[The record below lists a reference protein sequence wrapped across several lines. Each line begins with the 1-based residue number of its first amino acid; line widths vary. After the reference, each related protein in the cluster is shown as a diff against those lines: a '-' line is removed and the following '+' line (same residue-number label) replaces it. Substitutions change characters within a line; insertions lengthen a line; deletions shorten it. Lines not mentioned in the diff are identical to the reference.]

1 MSFVGV
7 AFPWL
12 VAMAAGRNV
21 SPARGFE
28 VVHQLSTSHWLST
41 QITRNCLRAPV
52 QQGYRGATTIPMGLS
67 KKIIVNCFSEIWTLI
82 LRHFEF
88 FLENQT
94 KYWKP
99 SSKVLK
105 LGLCNSEETP
115 PRIFFWL
122 DPEGFIFVGLLVNR
136 FNYYSLFQ
144 FQSITSVIFKF
155 QKLTKKNTRFNKIL
169 SVITSI

>member
-115 PRIFFWL
+115 PRIFFGLIQRDSYLL
-122 DPEGFIFVGLLVNR
+122 DCWSIVSIIIHY
-136 FNYYSLFQ
+136 FNFNQLHQLF
-144 FQSITSVIFKF
+144 SNFKNWP
-155 QKLTKKNTRFNKIL
+155 KKHQIQQNPISNY
-169 SVITSI
+169 